1 MPDNAETIELF
12 EVDIDRLI
20 NAGHKQGLN
29 YFQLLKVFLSYCV
42 QLQMQAEM
50 EYFAKGGT

>member
-1 MPDNAETIELF
+1 MPYDAETIELF
-12 EVDIDRLI
+12 ELDVDRLI
-20 NAGHKQGLN
+20 NVGHNQGLN
-29 YFQLLKVFLSYCV
+29 YFQLLKVFLSHCV